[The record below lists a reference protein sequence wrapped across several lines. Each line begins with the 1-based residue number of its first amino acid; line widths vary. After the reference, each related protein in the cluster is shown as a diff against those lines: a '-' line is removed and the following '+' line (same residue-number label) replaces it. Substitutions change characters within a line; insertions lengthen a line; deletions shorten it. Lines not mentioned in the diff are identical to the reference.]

1 MLSKLIG
8 ALETIEEI
16 KNQCRGYITV
26 YGESGEMSVNLSKE
40 LFDKMIDTYTISERE
55 EELWEKS
62 SIVNGIR
69 FYALYC
75 FDELNTDDLL
85 KVAGLKK
92 GRRDMYT
99 RLKKTL
105 DVRNITIY
113 RLAKMSK
120 INTQDLYTALKGKKP
135 LYPNWKKRIADAL
148 GTDVDSL
155 FNEEEKGGSDG
166 EV

>member
-1 MLSKLIG
+1 MLNKLIG

-26 YGESGEMSVNLSKE
+26 YGERGEMSANLSKE

-69 FYALYC
+69 LYALYC
-75 FDELNTDDLL
+75 LDELNADDLL

-92 GRRDMYT
+92 RRKDMYT
-99 RLKKTL
+99 KLKKTL
-105 DVRNITIY
+105 DVRNITVY

-135 LYPNWKKRIADAL
+135 MYPNWKKRIAEAL
-148 GTDVDSL
+148 NTNVDSL

-166 EV
+166 KV